1 MSEKKYDAKLEQVKG
16 NLKKGFGKV
25 TGDKELETEGLAE
38 KTIAKGK
45 ELVSDVKESAEVLL
59 KVSKKLF
66 IKITKYDYLSR
77 MTT

>member
-45 ELVSDVKESAEVLL
+45 EFDYKFNLTKKRL
-59 KVSKKLF
+59 KDTFCF
-66 IKITKYDYLSR
+66 I
-77 MTT
+77 

>member
-38 KTIAKGK
+38 
-45 ELVSDVKESAEVLL
+45 ELVSDVKESAEGAIEGV
-59 KVSKKLF
+59 KKSLH
-66 IKITKYDYLSR
+66 KDN
-77 MTT
+77 